1 MEERFSVIFQISEI
15 EKINHQKTGVQEE
28 LKVKNVEL
36 KIEKYEINKF
46 EN

>member
-1 MEERFSVIFQISEI
+1 M
-15 EKINHQKTGVQEE
+15 KKTGAQEE

-36 KIEKYEINKF
+36 KIEKCELNKF